1 MDVVGLGVVGL
12 GVDIVEVER
21 IERAIQRWGDAFVR
35 RIYTPGE
42 IEHSAAPVVL
52 GPRLAARFAAKEAV
66 MKALGV
72 GWRALAWREIEIAND
87 ADGRPVVHLH
97 GAARRIATERG
108 VVDVYVALAHTHDH
122 AVANAV
128 AVGTIGEQIRSK

>member
-1 MDVVGLGVVGL
+1 MTVLGV
-12 GVDIVEVER
+12 GVDMVEVER
-21 IERAIQRWGDAFVR
+21 IERAVARWGEAFVR

-42 IEHSAAPVVL
+42 IERSASAAPS

-87 ADGRPVVHLH
+87 PAGRPTVRLH
-97 GAARRIATERG
+97 GAARRIAQQRG
-108 VVDVYVALAHTHDH
+108 IVTVMVALSHTHEH
-122 AVANAV
+122 AVAQAI
-128 AVGTIGEQIRSK
+128 ALGH

>member
-1 MDVVGLGVVGL
+1 MGVIGV

-21 IERAIQRWGDAFVR
+21 IERAITRWGEAFVR
-35 RIYTPGE
+35 RVYTARE
-42 IEHSAAPVVL
+42 VERSAARFVV

-72 GWRALAWREIEIAND
+72 GWRELSWQEIEIAND
-87 ADGRPVVHLH
+87 PDGRPVVHLH
-97 GAARRIATERG
+97 GAARRIAAERG
-108 VVDVYVALAHTHDH
+108 VREVLLGISHTHEH

-128 AVGTIGEQIRSK
+128 AIGE

>member
-1 MDVVGLGVVGL
+1 MAVIGV

-21 IERAIQRWGDAFVR
+21 IERAITRWGEAFVR
-35 RIYTPGE
+35 RIFTARE
-42 IEHSAAPVVL
+42 VERAAAPIVV

-72 GWRALAWREIEIAND
+72 GWRDLSWREIEIAND
-87 ADGRPVVHLH
+87 PLGRPVVHLH
-97 GAARRIATERG
+97 GAALRIADQLG
-108 VVDVYVALAHTHDH
+108 VTSVLVALSHTHLH

-128 AVGTIGEQIRSK
+128 AIGK